1 MDTPEELETIDPNNP
16 PEGYDGPRPLETID
30 PNNPPEGYEGP
41 LPTGV
46 EDVPPEEI

>member
-16 PEGYDGPRPLETID
+16 PEGYEGPLPLETID

>member
-1 MDTPEELETIDPNNP
+1 LQLETIDPNNP
-16 PEGYDGPRPLETID
+16 PEGYEGPLPLETID

>member
-1 MDTPEELETIDPNNP
+1 MDTPEE
-16 PEGYDGPRPLETID
+16 LETID